1 MKESTTAALV
11 LVFVLAS
18 ADAARAQEHS
28 EINFGD
34 DSSRYANDG
43 ECDDSR
49 FIVTGGARTGHPA
62 WSTSAH
68 ARRDATD
75 CRAELEAG
83 SVRWPTASERW
94 DRFRLWTACSDVN
107 LEVLWPDL
115 KEDQGT
121 RLETI
126 IRSRLR
132 SARIFGGTENRVP
145 VFNVTVEI
153 GYGNMVFYDTTS
165 SLSKWSTDTTT
176 GYQGSRHSWRGPG
189 NFGYAAR
196 VDRAHDSIAESVR
209 GMIDQFIDEYLRVN
223 EPACD

>member
-165 SLSKWSTDTTT
+165 SLSKWSTDTTNRIS
-176 GYQGSRHSWRGPG
+176 GLSALLEGARKLRLRCQSRPGTRQHRRIGPR
-189 NFGYAAR
+189 NDRPVHRRVPAR
-196 VDRAHDSIAESVR
+196 ERA
-209 GMIDQFIDEYLRVN
+209 GL
-223 EPACD
+223 